1 MALFVLVFG
10 QLQAQQGAFI
20 PLTAEMPTELL
31 ATAPD
36 LLIAAAGMMPSP
48 LSGAANL
55 DDDAIV
61 HRPPALSRA
70 LRVFVPG
77 LRAHR

>member
-1 MALFVLVFG
+1 MDDAIVVEFSLRIIARMIRNEAKI
-10 QLQAQQGAFI
+10 QLCC
-20 PLTAEMPTELL
+20 L
-31 ATAPD
+31 APRTTT
-36 LLIAAAGMMPSP
+36 I
-48 LSGAANL
+48 SGAANL

-61 HRPPALSRA
+61 HRPLALSRA

>member
-1 MALFVLVFG
+1 MDDAIVVEFSQRNCPYDTYEAKI
-10 QLQAQQGAFI
+10 QLCC
-20 PLTAEMPTELL
+20 L
-31 ATAPD
+31 APRTTT
-36 LLIAAAGMMPSP
+36 I
-48 LSGAANL
+48 SGAANL